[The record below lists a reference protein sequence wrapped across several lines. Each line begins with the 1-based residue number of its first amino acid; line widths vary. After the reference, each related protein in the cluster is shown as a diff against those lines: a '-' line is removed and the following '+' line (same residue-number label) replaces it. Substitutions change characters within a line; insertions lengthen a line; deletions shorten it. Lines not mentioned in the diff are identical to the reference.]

1 MKRLGVII
9 AALAISGPG
18 VVSAQWCDPPVAPE
32 LTTIELA
39 KDFREEFKAEFT
51 QYFRD
56 ASQYT
61 ACLDAERTRIW
72 EEMQFTA
79 QRYERFLNDS
89 KSWGGGE

>member
-1 MKRLGVII
+1 MKHLRVII
-9 AALAISGPG
+9 AALAISRPG
-18 VVSAQWCDPPVAPE
+18 VVAAEWCDPPVAPE

-51 QYFRD
+51 QYFRE

-89 KSWGGGE
+89 KNWGGDE